1 MKTYKSFNPL
11 VVKKTV
17 GLIGILTV
25 LIVIVMGCKKEHK
38 VSGPDIDQPRK
49 SPNLSLES
57 TACGCWIAATNQAN
71 NQDEGY
77 DPTSTTWGTPKW
89 SFAPTTAR
97 GYSSTAEIPL
107 WGGPTDVKL
116 RNVTTFTGTTQ
127 AIATA
132 GGRLATIAA
141 YPSGNKIWTMGFSTD
156 SPQVEIHSVELLPNG
171 NVALASAGRG
181 WVRVYSS
188 SQPTP
193 NQGHFAEFSLGSA
206 HAVLWD
212 PSISRLWVIGWLP
225 INSLYYWDPL
235 NQVITALQITGTAAN
250 PVLTEDTNYRTV
262 LPGKYGH
269 EISPYYYDNDK
280 LWVAVQVDNADN
292 NKGVYIFN
300 KSTKTFTP
308 VSGTAN
314 RNFVKGVGN
323 QPSGTIVEI
332 RPQNAGGAGE
342 SSWQNDT
349 VNFYNAAGEWQYNRI
364 KTGAKF
370 YKIRVLDPDY
380 Q

>member
-1 MKTYKSFNPL
+1 MKKIILNC
-11 VVKKTV
+11 KKY
-17 GLIGILTV
+17 TV
-25 LIVIVMGCKKEHK
+25 LKLVLIIAVAFCFAGCKKNNANLTEANT
-38 VSGPDIDQPRK
+38 VAQPK
-49 SPNLSLES
+49 LSVES
-57 TACGCWIAATNQAN
+57 TSCGCWIAATNQAN
-71 NQDEGY
+71 NTVEAY
-77 DPTSTTWGTPKW
+77 DPAVYYWSTAAALKW
-89 SFAPTTAR
+89 SFIPTTAR

-116 RNVTTFTGTTQ
+116 RNVTAFAGTTQ

-141 YPSGNKIWTMGFSTD
+141 YPSGNKIWTMGYSTD

-171 NVALASAGRG
+171 NIALASAGRG

-188 SQPTP
+188 SQPAP
-193 NQGHFAEFSLGSA
+193 NNGHFAEFSLGSA

-225 INSLYYWDPL
+225 INSPNYWDPL
-235 NQVITALQITGTAAN
+235 NQVITALQVAGTAAN

-269 EISPYYYDNDK
+269 EISPYYYDNNK

-292 NKGVYIFN
+292 SKGVYIFD
-300 KSTKTFTP
+300 KTTKHFDHAP
-308 VSGTAN
+308 SPAD

-323 QPSGTIVEI
+323 QPSGQIVEI
-332 RPQNAGGAGE
+332 RPQNAGGTGP

-349 VNFYNAAGEWQYNRI
+349 VNFYNPAATRI
-364 KTGAKF
+364 KPGAKF
-370 YKIRVLDPDY
+370 YKIRVFDPDY